1 MKMSKVRDEIKKR
14 SLQSETFENEYQME
28 RTRLDIAVIMTDLRK
43 SLGYTQAQFSEVL
56 GVPQSTISRLETGK
70 MNPTIE
76 FVSQIAS
83 KVGKRVKLEI
93 VD

>member
-1 MKMSKVRDEIKKR
+1 MSKVKAEIKKR
-14 SLQSETFENEYQME
+14 SLQSETFANEYQLE
-28 RTRLDIAVIMTDLRK
+28 RTRLNIAVIMTDLRK